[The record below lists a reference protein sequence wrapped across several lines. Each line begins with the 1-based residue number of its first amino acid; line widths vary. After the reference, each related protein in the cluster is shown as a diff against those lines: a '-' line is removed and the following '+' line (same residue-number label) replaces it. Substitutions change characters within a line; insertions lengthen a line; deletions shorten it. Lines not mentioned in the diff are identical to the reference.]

1 MVESELASPR
11 QYLALTAGK
20 WQTHLLAAAGELQ
33 LGDILKDGPLSV
45 EQVATRATTDAAM
58 THRLLRA
65 LAALGIVVQQDDQ
78 RFALTGLGQFLRS
91 DIPPSMRALSMMGGR
106 AWHDRCWEQLAQS
119 VRSGTPGA
127 ELAFGAK
134 LWDYFNDHQ
143 GDFANF
149 NEAMTAA
156 SAGMHFTAAQAYDF
170 SRFKLIAD
178 IGGGFGRLMA
188 LLLARTPGLRG
199 IVFDRAQ
206 LADGCNAEL
215 RNCGVSDRCQFVA
228 GDFFESVP
236 EGADCHMMAHILH
249 DWDDEQA
256 VRILKTSRRS
266 LAAGDTLLVLDAVI
280 KGGPQ
285 DFGAL
290 MDLEIFLLFG
300 GRDRTEPEFAKLFSE
315 AGFQLTRVIPTQ
327 STISI
332 IEGVAV

>member
-1 MVESELASPR
+1 MAEAQQASPG

-20 WQTHLLAAAGELQ
+20 WQTHLLAAAGELRVA
-33 LGDILKDGPLSV
+33 DILKDGPLSA
-45 EQVATRATTDAAM
+45 EQVATRAAANPAM
-58 THRLLRA
+58 TFRLLRA
-65 LAALGIVVQQDDQ
+65 LAALGIVQSQED
-78 RFALTGLGQFLRS
+78 RTFALTGLGQFLRS

-134 LWDYFNDHQ
+134 LWDYFEGQ
-143 GDFANF
+143 PEDFANF

-170 SRFKLIAD
+170 SKFKLIAD
-178 IGGGFGRLMA
+178 VGGGFGRLAA
-188 LLLARTPGLRG
+188 LVLTQTPGLRA
-199 IVFDRAQ
+199 IVFDRPQ

-215 RNCGVSDRCQFVA
+215 AKLGVSDRCQFVA
-228 GDFFESVP
+228 GSFFESVP
-236 EGADCHMMAHILH
+236 EGADCHLMAHILH

-256 VRILKTSRRS
+256 TQILRTSRRA
-266 LAAGDTLLVLDAVI
+266 LKAGDTLLVLDAVI

-300 GRDRTEPEFAKLFSE
+300 GRDRTEAEFGKLFAD
-315 AGFQLTRVIPTQ
+315 AGFRLTRVVPTT

-332 IEGVAV
+332 VEGVAA